1 MRSNG
6 RLLVRA
12 LARIASGVGESQ
24 TQTQTQ
30 TQKQKV
36 LRWSWL
42 TQK

>member
-1 MRSNG
+1 MPSTG
-6 RLLVRA
+6 RLLVRT
-12 LARIASGVGESQ
+12 LARIASGVGES
-24 TQTQTQ
+24 QTQ

>member
-1 MRSNG
+1 MPSTG

-24 TQTQTQ
+24 TETQKQ
-30 TQKQKV
+30 KQKQKV

-42 TQK
+42 TRE

>member
-1 MRSNG
+1 MRSSG

-12 LARIASGVGESQ
+12 LARLASGVGESQ
-24 TQTQTQ
+24 TETQ

>member
-24 TQTQTQ
+24 TQTQK
-30 TQKQKV
+30 QKQKV

-42 TQK
+42 TQE

>member
-1 MRSNG
+1 MRSTG

-24 TQTQTQ
+24 TQTQK
-30 TQKQKV
+30 QKQKV

-42 TQK
+42 TQE